1 VIVPA
6 ADLSEQ
12 ISTAGMEASGTG
24 NMKFMANGAIT
35 IGTMDGA
42 NVEMHKEVGADNIV
56 IFGLTTEEVND
67 KRARSEVPRSAI
79 DASPRLKEALESI
92 SSGVFSP
99 DDPHRYRD
107 LIGGLYD
114 HDWFMVARDFDAYVA
129 AQATVDAIWMDKR
142 RWNAMAIRNTA
153 HVGFFSSDR
162 TIRQYAQDIW
172 GVPVASA

>member
-24 NMKFMANGAIT
+24 NMKFMANGAVT

-42 NVEMHKEVGADNIV
+42 NVEMHKEVGPENIF
-56 IFGLTTEEVND
+56 IFGLTTEEVDD
-67 KRARSEVPRSAI
+67 KRSRSEVPRSAI
-79 DASPRLKEALESI
+79 DNSPRRRDALHSI
-92 SSGVFSP
+92 STGVFSP
-99 DDPHRYRD
+99 DYPHRYRD

-129 AQATVDAIWMDKR
+129 GQAKVDRLLQDKK
-142 RWNAMAIRNTA
+142 RWNA
-153 HVGFFSSDR
+153 V
-162 TIRQYAQDIW
+162 
-172 GVPVASA
+172 